1 MNRSEVQA
9 VTFVSAMV
17 DWADDT
23 LSSLNTIVLIV
34 LGAAALLAFV
44 VLYNLNSINIAER
57 KR

>member
-1 MNRSEVQA
+1 MQA
-9 VTFVSAMV
+9 VTFVSATV